1 MTKGVGEGEW
11 SPIRGK
17 EKSKRKGSGRKG
29 RGMESKSELLLENIT
44 QNYISVLSK
53 KALT

>member
-11 SPIRGK
+11 RPIRGK
-17 EKSKRKGSGRKG
+17 EKSKQKRSGRKE